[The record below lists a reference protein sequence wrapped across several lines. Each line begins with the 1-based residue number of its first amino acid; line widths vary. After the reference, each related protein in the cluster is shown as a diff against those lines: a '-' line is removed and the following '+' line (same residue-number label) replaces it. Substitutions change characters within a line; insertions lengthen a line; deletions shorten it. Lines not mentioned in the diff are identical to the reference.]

1 MKVMVYHEEPQK
13 KDYYARIV
21 QAVAV
26 KLTIPCE
33 VHGLLSWQAVKPLLD
48 EPEAFDVYLLQG
60 SRAGLKL
67 ALQIRAQTCVPAI
80 IFLEAASV
88 KLSDILRFRPSGVQ
102 LADSSEEVVLALKH
116 SYLECRRRKKHL
128 VIRSKEAVYRLPFS
142 EITYLESCQRLII
155 VHTKRRQLQFYGKL
169 ADVLSTLPADQFVR
183 CHQSYVVNLEKTQD
197 LNKGLHYF
205 KLADGE
211 QVEISKAYYRAASEQ
226 FEAFLNR

>member
-1 MKVMVYHEEPQK
+1 MQAYAARKPLKEDIVMKVMVYHEEPQK

-21 QAVAV
+21 QAVSV

-88 KLSDILRFRPSGVQ
+88 KLSDIVGVSYHF
-102 LADSSEEVVLALKH
+102 LAQSATLLKTAAVPVVTAGLLYVA
-116 SYLECRRRKKHL
+116 
-128 VIRSKEAVYRLPFS
+128 
-142 EITYLESCQRLII
+142 
-155 VHTKRRQLQFYGKL
+155 TKQAAENMG
-169 ADVLSTLPADQFVR
+169 
-183 CHQSYVVNLEKTQD
+183 NL
-197 LNKGLHYF
+197 F
-205 KLADGE
+205 A
-211 QVEISKAYYRAASEQ
+211 R
-226 FEAFLNR
+226 